1 MKNEPLMFIQT
12 VSTDIKDSVHQVIFD
27 SSKDVSLIDPKILK
41 KCENLV
47 LMYEKGKPVLCS
59 VNLKNKSIVGFPSN
73 MENNVLYVM
82 VDDVVKTVRLDEITS
97 ITILK
102 L

>member
-12 VSTDIKDSVHQVIFD
+12 VSTDIKTSVHQVIFD
-27 SSKDVSLIDPKILK
+27 SKRDVSRVNPKILK
-41 KCENLV
+41 KSENLV
-47 LMYEKGKPVLCS
+47 LMYQKGKPVLCS
-59 VNLKNKSIVGFPSN
+59 VNLKDKSVVGFPSEV
-73 MENNVLYVM
+73 ENSVLHIM
-82 VDDVVKTVRLDEITS
+82 VDEVVNTVRLDEISS